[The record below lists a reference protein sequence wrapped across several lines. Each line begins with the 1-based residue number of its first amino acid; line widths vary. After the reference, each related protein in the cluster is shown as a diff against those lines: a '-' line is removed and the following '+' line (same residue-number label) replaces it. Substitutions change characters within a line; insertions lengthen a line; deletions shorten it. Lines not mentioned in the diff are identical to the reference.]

1 MIEDVPDLPAG
12 IVGLR
17 ATGTISREDY
27 ETVVAPL
34 VDGAARSRGRLRVLC
49 VLDEG
54 FAGVAPDAIGED
66 VRLGLRA
73 VRLMAGCAVVTD
85 DERLRT
91 ACHIAGAL
99 LPYPLRAY
107 RAMER
112 DQAVA
117 WLGGLP
123 VSGFAVEVRSADG
136 VAVVHL
142 DRPLRAGDVEE
153 LSREIDHWLTTHADL
168 TGLVVVAPVFPGWD
182 SLQALR
188 RHAGFVLRH
197 HRRIERVAV
206 VADGLLPALA
216 PPLAGT
222 LLHPRVRHFRFD
234 DEAAAIAWAGAAR
247 TAATPA

>member
-1 MIEDVPDLPAG
+1 MIETLTDLPAG

-17 ATGTISREDY
+17 ATATVSREDY
-27 ETVVAPL
+27 DATVVPL
-34 VDGAARSRGRLRVLC
+34 VEGAATSRDRLRVLC

-54 FAGVAPDAIGED
+54 FAGIAPDAIGED

-85 DERLRT
+85 DERIRA
-91 ACHIAGAL
+91 ACRIAGAL

-107 RAMER
+107 PGTQR
-112 DQAVA
+112 DEAVS
-117 WLGGLP
+117 WLGELP
-123 VSGFAVEVRSADG
+123 VSGFAVEMRPEDG

-142 DRPLRAGDVEE
+142 DRPLRAGDVET
-153 LSREIDHWLTTHADL
+153 LSREIDRWLTTHADL
-168 TGLVVVAPVFPGWD
+168 TGLVIVAPVFPGWD

-197 HRRIERVAV
+197 HRRVERVAV

-216 PPLAGT
+216 PPVAGT
-222 LLHPRVRHFRFD
+222 LLHPRVRHFRFGE
-234 DEAAAIAWAGAAR
+234 EAAAVAWAGAAR
-247 TAATPA
+247 TAAAPA

>member
-1 MIEDVPDLPAG
+1 MIEDVTDLPDG

-17 ATGTISREDY
+17 ASGTVSREDY
-27 ETVVAPL
+27 ETTVAPL
-34 VDGAARSRGRLRVLC
+34 VERAARSRDRLRVLC

-54 FAGVAPDAIGED
+54 FAGVAPEAIGED

-91 ACHIAGAL
+91 ACRIAGAL

-107 RAMER
+107 PGARR
-112 DQAVA
+112 DEAVS

-123 VSGFAVEVRSADG
+123 VSGFAVEMRPDDA
-136 VAVVHL
+136 VAAVHL
-142 DRPLRAGDVEE
+142 DRPLRAEDVET
-153 LSREIDHWLTTHADL
+153 LGAEIDRWLTTHADL
-168 TGLVVVAPVFPGWD
+168 SGLVLVAPVFPGWD
-182 SLQALR
+182 SLRALR
-188 RHAGFVLRH
+188 RHAGFVLRN

-216 PPLAGT
+216 PPVAGT
-222 LLHPRVRHFRFD
+222 LLHPRVRHFRFGE
-234 DEAAAIAWAGAAR
+234 EAAAMAWAGARRTTTAR
-247 TAATPA
+247 A